1 MSALDT
7 TYTAVY
13 FAVVLKVDAAAV
25 EAVAILEA
33 NHLGEA
39 HRFSMHSVLKFV
51 LMLASNQ
58 VACSP
63 PLCW

>member
-1 MSALDT
+1 MLALDS
-7 TYTAVY
+7 TYKPVY
-13 FAVVLKVDAAAV
+13 FAVVLKVDAAA
-25 EAVAILEA
+25 EAVAIQEA

-39 HRFSMHSVLKFV
+39 HRFSMHSVLEFV